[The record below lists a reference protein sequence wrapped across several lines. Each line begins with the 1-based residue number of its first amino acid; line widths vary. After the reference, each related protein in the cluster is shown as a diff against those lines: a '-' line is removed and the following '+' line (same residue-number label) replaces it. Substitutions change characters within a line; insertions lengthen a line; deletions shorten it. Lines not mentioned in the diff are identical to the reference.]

1 MKRSALWIVLL
12 MALLPVLAWGQ
23 TDMGG
28 YGGGYGGHGGMG
40 GGGWHGGHRM
50 GGGPQGQEATP
61 IWESLGLDKEQLTKI
76 HEILG
81 DEQKASSKD
90 RADLQE
96 ARGDLEKMM
105 QADQPDRAAIE
116 SQIDKMEQLQAEL
129 QKSSAWAML
138 DARALLTPQ
147 QRKKLDQALAERRG
161 GGGREMGAG
170 AGFGGGEP
178 DVPGGR

>member
-1 MKRSALWIVLL
+1 MVLL

-50 GGGPQGQEATP
+50 GGAQQGQDATP
-61 IWESLGLDKEQLTKI
+61 LWESIGLDKDQLKQVHQI
-76 HEILG
+76 F
-81 DEQKASSKD
+81 DDQQKASGKD

-96 ARGDLEKMM
+96 ARTDLDKMM

-129 QKSSAWAML
+129 QKSSTWAML

-147 QRKKLDQALAERRG
+147 QRKKLDQALADRRN
-161 GGGREMGAG
+161 GGGREMGAAEHG
-170 AGFGGGEP
+170 YGGGEP
-178 DVPGGR
+178 DLPRAH